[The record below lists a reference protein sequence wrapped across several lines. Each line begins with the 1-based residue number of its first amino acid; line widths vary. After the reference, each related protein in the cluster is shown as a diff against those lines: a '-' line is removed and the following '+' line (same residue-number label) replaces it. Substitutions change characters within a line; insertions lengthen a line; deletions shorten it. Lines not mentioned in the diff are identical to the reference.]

1 MNPPMGP
8 IIQRMQGVFERQRL
22 AFLQH
27 PYPTLAERKQKL
39 KTLRALLQRYQDQIV
54 TAVSADF
61 GGRAPAE
68 TKLAEVLGPVFEINH
83 ALHALGGWMKPKKR
97 STELLFLGN
106 SVRVN
111 YQPKGVVGVIGAWNF
126 PLYLSVG
133 PLVAAL
139 AAGNRVMI
147 KMSELSP
154 RSTALLAQMLAEG
167 FAEDEVAVFGGEVAQ
182 AEAFSHLPFNHIVF
196 TGSPAVGHHIM
207 RAASQNLTPVTLEL
221 GGKSPAL
228 VSAEGP
234 LAAAAERIAHGKA
247 FNSGQICVSPDY
259 ALVPRSKGEE
269 FATEVQASFRKLYPT
284 VQGNHEYTSITSEP
298 HAQRIRDLLAE
309 ATAKG
314 AKVTACGDNGPGRR
328 IPLHVVTGVTEDMR
342 IAKEELF
349 GPILPVIPY
358 DNIDQAIAYIA
369 ARPRPLAM
377 YPFGFSGAELDK
389 LMRKTHSGGVSVDD
403 WGWHVFNHDLPFGG
417 VGNSGMGTYHGEEG
431 FRELSHAKGTFK
443 RFRWFPMGLFYPP
456 YGNLVQ
462 RLVFKFYLGKSDPSV
477 TVATGAAAVSPIM
490 SSTPHQDVA
499 EPSGRRSFLK
509 VGALTVAAIGLGGW
523 FASYLADRN
532 ARAVLGAGATLGA
545 QAQTMLAKLADAV
558 LDGAL
563 PSDASQRAQAIAKVV
578 DTADKAV
585 AGLPLYLQK
594 EVQELFSMLGAA
606 PTRALLIGQWSGW
619 ADATREDVAS
629 MLTGLRQSS
638 GALRR
643 VVYMSLRDMVTGSYY
658 ADTGTWEQI
667 GYPGPM
673 INGPGPEV

>member
-1 MNPPMGP
+1 MNPPMDP

-27 PYPTLAERKQKL
+27 PYPTLAERKAKL

-259 ALVPRSKGEE
+259 ALVPRSKVEE

-477 TVATGAAAVSPIM
+477 TVAAGAAAVSPIM

-638 GALRR
+638 VALRR

>member
-1 MNPPMGP
+1 MNPPMDP

-27 PYPTLAERKQKL
+27 PYPTLAERKAKL

-259 ALVPRSKGEE
+259 ALVPRSKVEE

-545 QAQTMLAKLADAV
+545 QAQTMLAKLADAA

-638 GALRR
+638 VALRR